1 MKYSMRSACAQ
12 HFSRVVGPLAQ
23 VAVADASEFLIRHN
37 RNELRAACGALSLVE
52 SGSEHE
58 LLDRLLSAARD
69 VASTSLTMQHSK
81 SISDLMSARD
91 TLSLDYLITAAS
103 QSSASSC
110 TAICVQRTWFQHV
123 QTHSVFNPSVAQQI
137 HAARRLVLQLAH
149 AKSHTKSWGRQQYS
163 SSKFLGVLYG
173 PKHQRELSASM
184 FDDMRSEKSCSSSH
198 ESTTAGMNH

>member
-1 MKYSMRSACAQ
+1 MHNYCNAKQYTYNFFLIINFISIATRAFAKAKQSILCLMKYSMRSACAQ

-81 SISDLMSARD
+81 SISDD
-91 TLSLDYLITAAS
+91 
-103 QSSASSC
+103 
-110 TAICVQRTWFQHV
+110 
-123 QTHSVFNPSVAQQI
+123 
-137 HAARRLVLQLAH
+137 
-149 AKSHTKSWGRQQYS
+149 
-163 SSKFLGVLYG
+163 
-173 PKHQRELSASM
+173 E
-184 FDDMRSEKSCSSSH
+184 RS
-198 ESTTAGMNH
+198 